1 MMKNRI
7 SYYVSRKNVL
17 VWLAALVMVCSAI
30 ARIAYFC
37 GKGADAATVW
47 FQIVLPVAA
56 SLIYVL
62 ILLCSGEERLYRTAV
77 PVFMAA
83 IYFGIRISSMDG
95 MWRRYILLCW
105 IAYMAFAVAYAVII
119 SGKGGVWLLPLMYLA
134 ALGVLLYDSRAAL
147 HAENIG
153 IFYANLPDML
163 LLLASLLVSLVVK
176 VHLDNKYHPTWG
188 DRPDGRKLRTL
199 DPVQIVGNYIM
210 PTRVGSSNSIRETVE
225 ITAMERYIREK
236 RRAGMTSF
244 GITHVFLA
252 AYVRCVAKYPA
263 LNRFLSGQQVYSRDD
278 DIQFC
283 MMIKEDM
290 TTEAPESAMKLHLKP
305 TDTVDDIYR
314 KFNEEV
320 ERIKGASDA
329 SDFDKTA
336 KALSLIPGVL
346 FKFAVWVLKTMDYFG
361 LLPKFLLEVSPFHG
375 SIFFTS
381 MGSLGIPPIVH
392 HLYDFGN
399 LPVFVAFGCKYRKNE
414 VQPDGTIVQRK
425 YVDYTVN
432 TDERICDGFYFATT
446 LKHMKKLL
454 SHPERLDEPL
464 DEVVHDIE

>member
-163 LLLASLLVSLVVK
+163 LLLPGLLVSLVVK

-188 DRPDGRKLRTL
+188 DRPDGYKLRTVN
-199 DPVQIVGNYIM
+199 PMTRMMPYIM
-210 PTRVGSSNSIRETVE
+210 PQRADACNYFADSIDMTKTDRFC
-225 ITAMERYIREK
+225 REK
-236 RRAGMTSF
+236 VRAGMTNF
-244 GITHVFLA
+244 GFLHILIA
-252 AYVRCVAKYPA
+252 SYIRAISQRPA
-263 LNRFLSGQQVYSRDD
+263 LNRFVSGQKIYARKG
-278 DIQFC
+278 IQIVMVVKKRMAIDSPDTC
-283 MMIKEDM
+283 IKVDFEPD
-290 TTEAPESAMKLHLKP
+290 
-305 TDTVDDIYR
+305 DTVDEVYE
-314 KFNEEV
+314 KFDRAVSAVREAPDDRNE
-320 ERIKGASDA
+320 
-329 SDFDKTA
+329 FDRLNKI
-336 KALSLIPGVL
+336 LSLIPGL
-346 FKFAVWVLKTMDYFG
+346 FCRWTIGLLRFLDYFG
-361 LLPKFLLEVSPFHG
+361 IMPRKILRLSPFHG
-375 SIFFTS
+375 TMIVTS
-381 MGSLGIPPIVH
+381 MGSLGIRPIYH
-392 HLYDFGN
+392 HIYNFGN
-399 LPVFVAFGCKYRKNE
+399 LPVFFSYGGRRSEVVCDADGNVSTRKCIE
-414 VQPDGTIVQRK
+414 LKVV
-425 YVDYTVN
+425 
-432 TDERICDGFYFATT
+432 TDERICDGYYYASAFKIIKRHAENPE
-446 LKHMKKLL
+446 LL
-454 SHPERLDEPL
+454 EVKPETVCE
-464 DEVVHDIE
+464 DIL